1 LVNAGN
7 PYGFYLHIMER
18 IAEENLN
25 GRGLAKAWAL
35 SEKDIVYQ
43 SFIRN
48 FATLNGERGTAL
60 KQIGFLPFLRDRLG
74 VTVFVSLPT
83 GTVGSTSRKGS
94 IGSPF
99 AIKNPFDIDQSF
111 SDPLLPDFSPLFQY
125 KALVQACTMLGIA
138 PGSIV
143 PLATLAV
150 DSPLFA
156 LFPDLGFWWVAE
168 PGDILYSGSN
178 PANPDCTRE
187 RRDTWRV
194 ADTPPD
200 IANSFKSL
208 FVPPPAVSD
217 VRSCDYNGQRYYR
230 ARIADG
236 NRTCMIG
243 LANSFPDIVAGDAA
257 SYTWSDVATLNYTS
271 AICPTPLGVRN
282 TARYDPSKP
291 AWHLAS
297 LMLAWRACELGERVF
312 LVDVSSNVP
321 DEVLLGAEQLIRSWH
336 ECAPLAKALTVSHPG
351 DVSATEIRRRLY
363 TETTRT
369 AVTERLPIQRRIYFI
384 AEELWDFHTQN
395 AAADALVGPLV
406 FCVAA
411 HTHNQDV
418 LVDSLRFHLKL
429 FESQRSRTL
438 FFAGVSNHDTVPP
451 LPEMSPLLYVVF
463 CLLPG
468 GVPMIFSGAEYHSQL
483 LTNKEFGLNTTPEL
497 LAKQRELKDHS
508 LGLFNHH
515 PLDWRALPRHDRHGR
530 PVIGIPE
537 LLAGLTRIRRRISL
551 SDLSGF
557 RVMEFV
563 DEGRQTNCF
572 GFVRFAPEREDTKLV
587 ICVNWDAAAICNFRW
602 TLPSARTLLAV
613 NNPHFS
619 EVVISGSILTIHPHS
634 AVILGMGDFFDSN
647 Y

>member
-1 LVNAGN
+1 MPAADVPMPPAAPLECKEFNEILAFIREGASKKRLSNYWVPSTLIGGTSANTLVNAGN

-194 ADTPPD
+194 ADTP
-200 IANSFKSL
+200 
-208 FVPPPAVSD
+208 
-217 VRSCDYNGQRYYR
+217 RY
-230 ARIADG
+230 
-236 NRTCMIG
+236 
-243 LANSFPDIVAGDAA
+243 
-257 SYTWSDVATLNYTS
+257 
-271 AICPTPLGVRN
+271 
-282 TARYDPSKP
+282 
-291 AWHLAS
+291 
-297 LMLAWRACELGERVF
+297 CE
-312 LVDVSSNVP
+312 
-321 DEVLLGAEQLIRSWH
+321 
-336 ECAPLAKALTVSHPG
+336 
-351 DVSATEIRRRLY
+351 
-363 TETTRT
+363 
-369 AVTERLPIQRRIYFI
+369 FI
-384 AEELWDFHTQN
+384 
-395 AAADALVGPLV
+395 
-406 FCVAA
+406 
-411 HTHNQDV
+411 
-418 LVDSLRFHLKL
+418 
-429 FESQRSRTL
+429 
-438 FFAGVSNHDTVPP
+438 
-451 LPEMSPLLYVVF
+451 
-463 CLLPG
+463 
-468 GVPMIFSGAEYHSQL
+468 
-483 LTNKEFGLNTTPEL
+483 
-497 LAKQRELKDHS
+497 
-508 LGLFNHH
+508 
-515 PLDWRALPRHDRHGR
+515 
-530 PVIGIPE
+530 
-537 LLAGLTRIRRRISL
+537 
-551 SDLSGF
+551 
-557 RVMEFV
+557 
-563 DEGRQTNCF
+563 
-572 GFVRFAPEREDTKLV
+572 
-587 ICVNWDAAAICNFRW
+587 
-602 TLPSARTLLAV
+602 
-613 NNPHFS
+613 
-619 EVVISGSILTIHPHS
+619 
-634 AVILGMGDFFDSN
+634 
-647 Y
+647 